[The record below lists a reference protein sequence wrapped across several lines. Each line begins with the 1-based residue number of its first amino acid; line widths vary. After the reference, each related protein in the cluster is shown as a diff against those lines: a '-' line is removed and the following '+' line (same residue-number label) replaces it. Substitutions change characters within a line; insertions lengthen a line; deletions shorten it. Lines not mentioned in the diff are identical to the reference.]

1 MLRSTLHGVLA
12 GAVALAAVAFAVPA
26 SDDPLDQADA
36 LHQAF
41 VGFTDDV
48 TDADLALLQG
58 LGASDLLPIES
69 VDTVA
74 VTAPVS
80 VLRQLEQRD
89 DVRGV
94 RSERH
99 IQLNLFESVGYIGA
113 DQVDQPAPY
122 DDGGTQRLRPGVD
135 GSGVTVAV
143 VDSGIWE
150 AHPDFGDRVLG
161 HYGFE
166 FSGFINGSSD
176 TDEDNLLTVEQR
188 DAFAQAQGAYDL
200 ADEVGHGTHV
210 AGTIGGNGTM
220 WTASET
226 YPENHGV
233 APGVNLVGLKMAA
246 AFSGVAADAGFE
258 RNATAA
264 FDWLLRHH
272 DDPEFG
278 PNGIQV
284 ANNSWGLFP
293 EDVLFGTPAY
303 DPLQELAQK
312 LEDAGVTLVFAAG
325 NSGGDD
331 QTPTI
336 DESPTGTDAVITVAA
351 TCKPQT
357 STTTQGCG
365 ENQFGQRI
373 EGITDFSSRGVPAD
387 HPDADKYTVD
397 VAAPGHQIVATASHI
412 SALNP
417 VGQALEGDTFG
428 EGDADSAANRLW
440 YTSLSGTSMAAPHV
454 TGVVALLKQVDPTL
468 TTEEI
473 RDILADTAVSFPGF
487 SFQAQ
492 GHGLV
497 DVPAALQE
505 AHRRATTQEG
515 DAHLPEQAN
524 PRAVERTR
532 RHAEA

>member
-1 MLRSTLHGVLA
+1 MFRSSLRL
-12 GAVALAAVAFAVPA
+12 AVAASVALGAVAFAVPGTDA
-26 SDDPLDQADA
+26 DP

-48 TDADLALLQG
+48 TAADLDLLVS
-58 LGASDLLPIES
+58 LGATDLLPIES

-80 VLRQLEQRD
+80 VLRELEQRD

-94 RSERH
+94 RSERR
-99 IQLNLFESVGYIGA
+99 IQLNLFESRAYIDA
-113 DQVDQPAPY
+113 DEVDQPALY
-122 DDGGTQRLRPGVD
+122 DDEGVQRLRPGVD
-135 GSGVTVAV
+135 GHGVTVAV
-143 VDSGIWE
+143 VDSGVW

-166 FSGFINGSSD
+166 FSGFVNGASD
-176 TDEDNLLTVEQR
+176 DDEDDLLTEEQR
-188 DAFAQAQGAYDL
+188 DAFSAAQGAYDL

-210 AGTIGGNGTM
+210 AGTIGGDGAM

-226 YPENHGV
+226 YPENVGI

-246 AFSGVAADAGFE
+246 AFSGVVADAGFE

-272 DDPEFG
+272 EDPEFG

-303 DPLQELAQK
+303 DPLQELAQL
-312 LEDAGVTLVFAAG
+312 LEDDGVILVFAAG

-331 QTPTI
+331 QNHTI

-351 TCKPQT
+351 TCKPLT
-357 STTTQGCG
+357 STDSQGCG
-365 ENQFGQRI
+365 EDMFGNGI

-387 HPDADKYTVD
+387 HPDADRYTVD
-397 VAAPGHQIVATASHI
+397 VAAPGHQIVATTSHI
-412 SALNP
+412 SILNP
-417 VGQALEGDTFG
+417 IGQTLEGDTFG

-440 YTSLSGTSMAAPHV
+440 YTSLSGTSMASPHV
-454 TGVVALLKQVDPTL
+454 AGVVALMLQVDPTL
-468 TTEEI
+468 TTEEA
-473 RDILADTAVSFPGF
+473 RDILAATARPFDGF

-497 DVPAALQE
+497 DVEAALAE
-505 AHRRATTQEG
+505 THRRAV
-515 DAHLPEQAN
+515 D
-524 PRAVERTR
+524 
-532 RHAEA
+532 